1 MSRFMIVEYNSLG
14 IYEEDFKMIGRKTS
28 GTVKTLK
35 DAQVK
40 EETTQLFTCLV
51 RSDYADQRKN
61 TEFLQF
67 QLHF

>member
-1 MSRFMIVEYNSLG
+1 MIE
-14 IYEEDFKMIGRKTS
+14 RKTS